1 MTIVS
6 TITGET
12 EVATAARTTISI
24 ATSTWLTSAKISL
37 LDIVAAV
44 EIIITISYA
53 QMIEGST

>member
-24 ATSTWLTSAKISL
+24 ATSTWLTCAKISL